1 MAAVGVTTLEAQTS
15 TLFFIIIIDVV
26 SSSWLYLY
34 DHDHCYDGMCTHAH
48 QRHHIIAITIVTI
61 LNLII
66 ILIVANPIP
75 IFFYSLL

>member
-1 MAAVGVTTLEAQTS
+1 MGVTTLEAQTS
-15 TLFFIIIIDVV
+15 ALFFIIIIDVV
-26 SSSWLYLY
+26 SYSWRYLY
-34 DHDHCYDGMCTHAH
+34 DHDRNYDGMCTHAR
-48 QRHHIIAITIVTI
+48 QRHRIIAITIVTI